1 MGKEIEQRF
10 KKYYGMEPYI
20 NIPHDEWQ
28 SILKDYEKDDII
40 DELAKVLHTYE
51 PPIQKITEE
60 DTIDALKKLK
70 STWWNDIL
78 LDGVWFPRNDTKT
91 DYDLRFDGEWKYFK
105 RVNAGNNASNPFH
118 IENRWKVDWV
128 RMPSGWRTWQTE
140 KGIKTIIRAYF
151 SLEKVLTEVN
161 ENTLR
166 MATTLRKYIAS
177 QFKPSIAKAFY
188 DYFGSVNVLDFS
200 AGWGDRLA
208 GFYCGETTKSYVG
221 IDPNLDN
228 HPNYQRQVEFYE
240 KQRTFFEK
248 EKKVDLISLPAEDV
262 DFTEY
267 KEHFD
272 TVFTSPP
279 YFNTEKYSEHDT
291 QSFRRYSEIDSWNK
305 DFLHKALG
313 NIIPAMKTGGIL
325 AVNIA
330 DVYCAKKKG
339 YLDICNPMN
348 DFIKSQGLKYR
359 GCIGMEMT
367 KRFNSAGAGK
377 AASDYFSDDF
387 QDKALETKNDA
398 FGEPIWIWEKK

>member
-1 MGKEIEQRF
+1 MGKEVEELF
-10 KKYYGMEPYI
+10 KKFYGMEPYI

-78 LDGVWFPRNDTKT
+78 LDGVWFPRNDTKS
-91 DYDLRFDGEWKYFK
+91 DYDLRFLGEWKYFK

-221 IDPNLDN
+221 VDPNLDN
-228 HPNYQRQVEFYE
+228 HPNYQRQVEFY
-240 KQRTFFEK
+240 KKHQTFFEE
-248 EKKVDLISLPAEDV
+248 EKKVDLIPLPAEDV
-262 DFTEY
+262 DFTKY
-267 KEHFD
+267 TEHFD

-348 DFIKSQGLKYR
+348 DFIKSKGLKYR

-377 AASDYFSDDF
+377 AASDYFSDEF

>member
-1 MGKEIEQRF
+1 MGKEVEELF
-10 KKYYGMEPYI
+10 KKFYGMEPYLSI
-20 NIPHDEWQ
+20 DEDEWQ
-28 SILKDYEKDDII
+28 HIITTYDKDEVV
-40 DELAKVLHTYE
+40 DELAKCLHTY
-51 PPIQKITEE
+51 PCPIPKITEQE
-60 DTIDALKKLK
+60 ALKSLKKLK
-70 STWWNDIL
+70 
-78 LDGVWFPRNDTKT
+78 GVKWGDVLEYKSWFPRNERRSKYELTHS
-91 DYDLRFDGEWKYFK
+91 YFK
-105 RVNAGNNASNPFH
+105 RDNSGNNASNPFH
-118 IENRWKVDWV
+118 IETRWKVDWT
-128 RMPSGWRTWQTE
+128 RTPSGWKTWQTVD
-140 KGIKTIIRAYF
+140 GIKTIVRAF
-151 SLEKVLTEVN
+151 WSLEKVLTKVD
-161 ENTLR
+161 LQSIR
-166 MATTLRKYIAS
+166 MATTLRKYVAS

-208 GFYCGETTKSYVG
+208 GFYCGETTESYVG

-248 EKKVDLISLPAEDV
+248 EKKVELKPLPAEDV

>member
-1 MGKEIEQRF
+1 MKPYLFIDEKEW
-10 KKYYGMEPYI
+10 KY
-20 NIPHDEWQ
+20 
-28 SILKDYEKDDII
+28 ILDTYEKDDVIE
-40 DELAKVLHTYE
+40 ELSKALHTY
-51 PPIQKITEE
+51 PCPIPEISEK
-60 DTIDALKKLK
+60 DTLKSLNKLK
-70 STWWNDIL
+70 GVKWPDL
-78 LDGVWFPRNDTKT
+78 LIDGKWFPRNERDTRYELT
-91 DYDLRFDGEWKYFK
+91 PKYFK
-105 RVNAGNNASNPFH
+105 RDNKGNNASNPFH
-118 IENRWKVDWV
+118 IETRWKVDWT
-128 RMPSGWRTWQTE
+128 RMPSGWKTWQTV
-140 KGIKTIIRAYF
+140 KGIKTIVRAFYT
-151 SLEKVLTEVN
+151 LDKVLLKVD
-161 ENTLR
+161 LQSIR
-166 MATTLRKYIAS
+166 MATTLRKYVAS
-177 QFKPSIAKAFY
+177 QFKPSIAKVFY
-188 DYFGSVNVLDFS
+188 DYFQSVNVLDFS

-208 GFYCGETTKSYVG
+208 GFYCGETTESYVG

-248 EKKVDLISLPAEDV
+248 EKKVELKPLPAEDV
-262 DFTEY
+262 DFTKY
-267 KEHFD
+267 TEHFD

-398 FGEPIWIWEKK
+398 FGEPIWIWEK